1 MLDIQEQ
8 KRLSEWQER
17 EERIQAKM
25 SKMADTVRKSNDEER
40 KLENRVVQYQ
50 LQKEERD
57 RKEEIRKKE
66 EMKRKYE
73 EIRNKLDL

>member
-1 MLDIQEQ
+1 
-8 KRLSEWQER
+8 
-17 EERIQAKM
+17 
-25 SKMADTVRKSNDEER
+25 MADTVRKSNDEER